1 MTLLEISWAYQSS
14 AAALKERIVLLRTA
28 RKESEDP
35 EERRRLEQRERD
47 LAPLLREAR
56 ELQKLTAHYYDRR
69 YQRSGKYTL

>member
-1 MTLLEISWAYQSS
+1 MTLLEISWTYQSS
-14 AAALKERIVLLRTA
+14 AAALKERIVLLRQA

>member
-47 LAPLLREAR
+47 LTPLLREAR
-56 ELQKLTAHYYDRR
+56 ELQKLTAHYDRR

>member
-1 MTLLEISWAYQSS
+1 M
-14 AAALKERIVLLRTA
+14 LLRTA

-47 LAPLLREAR
+47 STPLLREAR

>member
-1 MTLLEISWAYQSS
+1 MTLLEISWTYQSS
-14 AAALKERIVLLRTA
+14 AAALKERIVLLREA
-28 RKESEDP
+28 RKESADP

>member
-1 MTLLEISWAYQSS
+1 MTLLEISWTYQSS
-14 AAALKERIVLLRTA
+14 AAA
-28 RKESEDP
+28 RKESADP

>member
-1 MTLLEISWAYQSS
+1 MDFQAVREQMAAFLRQQGVDAVCAY
-14 AAALKERIVLLRTA
+14 
-28 RKESEDP
+28 P

-47 LAPLLREAR
+47 LTPLLREAR